1 MNQILNRKKILM
13 IATGGTIATLETAEG
28 LSPMLTSRDLL
39 EAVPELESICEIS
52 TLQLFNID
60 STNINYTH
68 WLEVAR
74 CIRANYALYDGF
86 VITHGTDTMAY
97 TAAALSYL
105 VQKSRKPIV
114 ITGAQQSISKRETDA
129 RRNLICA
136 FRYASDD
143 RASGVHIVFDGQ
155 VILGTRARKSRSKS
169 YNAFSSIDYPATSI
183 VLEDKVIHYIEE
195 TDVSDTPIFY
205 DSMVPRVF
213 VWKLIPGPDASI
225 FPYLIEHYDA
235 IVIESFGVGGIPCH
249 EDSTFIDGIAD
260 LIAHGK
266 TVVMTTQV
274 PHEGSDLGR
283 YQVGYRI
290 KEEYEALEAYN
301 MTLESVV
308 TKLMWILGQTD
319 DPDRIRQ
326 LFNTPIAHDLI
337 M

>member
-1 MNQILNRKKILM
+1 MDRKRILM
-13 IATGGTIATLETAEG
+13 IATGGTIATVETAEG
-28 LSPMLTSRDLL
+28 LSPMLTSHDLL
-39 EAVPELESICEIS
+39 LAVPELNGICDIE
-52 TLQLFNID
+52 TLQLFNLD
-60 STNINYTH
+60 STNINCKH
-68 WLEVAR
+68 WLDVAK

-97 TAAALSYL
+97 TASALSYL
-105 VQKSRKPIV
+105 VQKSKKPIV

-136 FRYASDD
+136 FRYAADK
-143 RASGVHIVFDGQ
+143 RANGVHIVFDGQ
-155 VILGTRARKSRSKS
+155 VILGTRARKIRSKS
-169 YNAFSSIDYPATSI
+169 YNAFDSIDYPVTSI

-195 TDVSDTPIFY
+195 TDVTDQPLFF
-205 DSMVPRVF
+205 DRMAPHVF

-225 FPYLIEHYDA
+225 FPYLIDNYDA
-235 IVIESFGVGGIPCH
+235 VVIESFGVGGIPCH
-249 EDSTFIDGIAD
+249 EDSTFIDGIAE

-308 TKLMWILGQTD
+308 TKLMWILGQTN
-319 DPDRIRQ
+319 DPKKIRE
-326 LFNTPIAHDLI
+326 LFNTPVAHDLI